1 MQSNQVKGQVKETAG
16 KVQRKFGEAIDSPSQ
31 QAKGLAKEVEGKAQK
46 AVGNAQ
52 EAAKDAADDLRDAT
66 RPAPPPR

>member
-1 MQSNQVKGQVKETAG
+1 MQPNQVKGQIKETAG
-16 KVQRKFGEAIDSPSQ
+16 TVQRKFGEAIDSPEQ

-52 EAAKDAADDLRDAT
+52 EAAEDAAEDLRDAQRRT
-66 RPAPPPR
+66 PPPR